1 MQTVTQYTPPTQ
13 AEILLYQLAIP
24 VSYTLLLP
32 LSVTLLPP
40 PPTPSDPCQPI
51 AVQKQ
56 NQFPITS
63 MLDVAR
69 RRRSR
74 FVYSVD
80 PSN

>member
-1 MQTVTQYTPPTQ
+1 MQTVTQYTPPIQ

-40 PPTPSDPCQPI
+40 HSFDPCQPI